1 MRILFKVLKSAGN
14 LWPYYLAIAAFS
26 VVLSLASL
34 AIPFLI
40 KAATDLTVMSLQTGR
55 AEVSGIVWIA
65 VIILG
70 VEVATTILSNFAGY
84 FGDMMAAKLR
94 QQLSERYYAHLLK
107 LPQSYFDR
115 ELTGTIINRLN
126 RTIMEVTQFLNAF
139 ANNFFQM
146 ILMIILVLII
156 VGFYSWQLAIL
167 LFVVYPIFLYLTML
181 TSRKWQVYQ
190 KQKNLETDVASGRFA
205 EVVSSIRVVKSFIRE
220 SLEKREFSHHFST
233 TVDITK
239 RQSSYWHK
247 MDVSRRLVLN
257 LIFFMVYAYIFVA
270 TVQSRFTIGEMVL
283 LIQLVNMVRM
293 PIFSMS
299 FIVDNAQ
306 RAIAGSVDYFEVM
319 AIEPDLADKPAAQ
332 ALKVTRAAV
341 TYDRV
346 NFAYQS
352 GQSVLKNLD
361 FSIKPGEKVALVGES
376 GEGKTT
382 ITNLLLRLYDPNKGR
397 IVIDDQDIAN
407 VTQASLRDNIAVV
420 FQEPALFSGTIRENI
435 AYGQPGAT
443 DKAIRAAAKAANA
456 LEFID
461 KFELGFDTT
470 IGERGLKLSGGQKQ
484 RIAIARAAL
493 KDAPILVLDEA
504 TSSLDSRSEH
514 LVQQA
519 LERLMKRR
527 TTLIIAHRLSTIA
540 HVDRIITLKG
550 GRVDEIGT
558 PNKLAKSGGIYQ
570 QLLELQSTG
579 LPKAKEEL
587 KHYGIADA

>member
-1 MRILFKVLKSAGN
+1 MKNLFKVLKFAGN
-14 LWPYYLAIAAFS
+14 LWPYYAAIAVLS
-26 VVLSLASL
+26 VVLSLGSL

-40 KAATDLTVMSLQTGR
+40 KAATDVTVGSLTGGQTNVK
-55 AEVSGIVWIA
+55 AIIWIA
-65 VIILG
+65 LAILG
-70 VEVATTILSNFAGY
+70 VEVVSTVLSNVAGY
-84 FGDMMAAKLR
+84 YGDMMAAKLR
-94 QQLSERYYAHLLK
+94 QQLSERYYNHLLS
-107 LPQSYFDR
+107 LPQGYYDR

-167 LFVVYPIFLYLTML
+167 LFVVYPIFLFLTML
-181 TSRKWQVYQ
+181 TSKKWQVYQ
-190 KQKNLETDVASGRFA
+190 QQKNLETDIASGRFA
-205 EVVSSIRVVKSFIRE
+205 EVVAQIRVVKSFIRE
-220 SLEKREFSHHFST
+220 RLESQEFSRHFT
-233 TVDITK
+233 ATVDIT
-239 RQSSYWHK
+239 RQQSRYWHK

-257 LIFFMVYAYIFVA
+257 LIFFMVYAYVFVGTA
-270 TVQSRFTIGEMVL
+270 KHHFTIGEMVL
-283 LIQLVNMVRM
+283 LIQLINMVRM

-306 RAIAGSVDYFEVM
+306 RAIAGSVDYFRVM
-319 AIEPDLADKPAAQ
+319 ALTPDLADAPAAKNLAVEQ
-332 ALKVTRAAV
+332 ARVV
-341 TYDRV
+341 YDAV
-346 NFAYQS
+346 NFAYEADQP
-352 GQSVLKNLD
+352 VLKGLS
-361 FSIKPGEKVALVGES
+361 FSIEPGEKVALVGES

-382 ITNLLLRLYDPNKGR
+382 ITNLLLRLYDPASGQ
-397 IVIDDQDIAN
+397 ITIDGQDIAK
-407 VTQASLRDNIAVV
+407 VTQASLRANIAVV
-420 FQEPALFSGTIRENI
+420 FQEPALFSGSVKDNI
-435 AYGQPGAT
+435 AYGRPGAMLS
-443 DKAIRAAAKAANA
+443 DIKAAAKAANA

-461 KFELGFDTT
+461 KFDDGFDTT

-484 RIAIARAAL
+484 RIAIARAML

-540 HVDRIITLKG
+540 HVDRIITLRG
-550 GRVDEIGT
+550 GRVDEVGT
-558 PNKLAKSGGIYQ
+558 PAQLAKSGGIYQ

-579 LPKAKEEL
+579 LATAKEEL
-587 KHYGIADA
+587 KHYGIAGE

>member
-1 MRILFKVLKSAGN
+1 MKILFKVLKFAGN

-26 VVLSLASL
+26 VILSLASL

-40 KAATDLTVMSLQTGR
+40 KAATDLTVNSLQTGQANVR
-55 AEVSGIVWIA
+55 GIIWIA
-65 VIILG
+65 LAILG
-70 VEVATTILSNFAGY
+70 VEVVTTVLSNFAGY

-94 QQLSERYYAHLLK
+94 KQLSERYYAHLLS
-107 LPQSYFDR
+107 LPQSYYDR

-126 RTIMEVTQFLNAF
+126 RTIMEVSQFLNAF

-146 ILMIILVLII
+146 ILMIVLVLVI

-181 TSRKWQVYQ
+181 TSKKWQVYQ
-190 KQKNLETDVASGRFA
+190 KQKNLETDIASGRFA
-205 EVVSSIRVVKSFIRE
+205 EVVAQIRVVKSFIRE
-220 SLEKREFSHHFST
+220 RLEYREFSRHFSS

-239 RQSSYWHK
+239 HQSSYWHK

-270 TVQSRFTIGEMVL
+270 TVQTHFTIGEMVL
-283 LIQLVNMVRM
+283 LVQLVNMVRM

-319 AIEPDLADKPAAQ
+319 AIEPDLADQTGAKPLEVNQ
-332 ALKVTRAAV
+332 AKLV
-341 TYDRV
+341 YDQV
-346 NFAYQS
+346 KFAYEADQP
-352 GQSVLKNLD
+352 VLKGLD
-361 FSIKPGEKVALVGES
+361 FAVEPGEKVALVGES

-382 ITNLLLRLYDPNKGR
+382 ITNLLLRLYDPISGR
-397 IVIDDQDIAN
+397 ITIDGQDIAK

-420 FQEPALFSGTIRENI
+420 FQEPALFSGTVKDNI
-435 AYGQPGAT
+435 AYGRPGAKL
-443 DKAIRAAAKAANA
+443 DDIRVAAKAANA

-461 KFELGFDTT
+461 KFDHGFDTT

-484 RIAIARAAL
+484 RIAIARAML

-540 HVDRIITLKG
+540 HVDRIITLKNG
-550 GRVDEIGT
+550 QVDEIG
-558 PNKLAKSGGIYQ
+558 PPDQLAKSGGIYQ

-579 LPKAKEEL
+579 QPKAKEEL
-587 KHYGIADA
+587 KHYGIAGE